1 MQIVLGI
8 FVMLVAIINLI
19 LFIASIVKD
28 KEPITTCYFGM
39 QFAISFVLSLFL
51 FGFQ

>member
-8 FVMLVAIINLI
+8 FVMIMAIINLI
-19 LFIASIVKD
+19 VFITSIAKD
-28 KEPITTCYFGM
+28 KSFITICYFGM

>member
-19 LFIASIVKD
+19 LFVASISRD
-28 KEPITTCYFGM
+28 EGPILTCYVGM

-51 FGFQ
+51 FGF